1 MSLSKLRELVMDREA
16 CRAAVHGVAKSRT
29 QLSDWTELLSCSLHS
44 TMTGKLL
51 QCKQYV
57 ISIIV
62 FERNVFEL
70 SRNNLLRSFI
80 SVCSW
85 GNKGLGR
92 LMNLLKKMNL
102 LKNVRSPQRAWVCRA
117 GLWLHTLC
125 SIQPAL
131 LKPFPTWPLSLI
143 ERSTRGMINY
153 V

>member
-1 MSLSKLRELVMDREA
+1 
-16 CRAAVHGVAKSRT
+16 
-29 QLSDWTELLSCSLHS
+29 
-44 TMTGKLL
+44 MTGKLL

-57 ISIIV
+57 IHIIV

-85 GNKGLGR
+85 GNKGLAR

-102 LKNVRSPQRAWVCRA
+102 LKNVRSPHRAWVCRA
-117 GLWLHTLC
+117 GLWLHALC
-125 SIQPAL
+125 STQPAL

-143 ERSTRGMINY
+143 ERSIRGMINY
-153 V
+153 VLNVYRLRRKYPFFLVTEVTEHTRGLRGPGECWLWSQGR